1 MTTLR
6 ARMLHP
12 VSRPPI
18 EDGMVSIEGGGIREW
33 GRWDGREAEDLGEV
47 VLLPGLINAHCH
59 LDYSVMRRSIL
70 PNASFSHWIR
80 RINELKRTLS
90 DDDYL
95 ASIAGGFRELVAN
108 GTTTVLNIESFPELM
123 VRMPPPPI
131 RTWWFYEMMDVR
143 NRLHPEDVVAGA
155 LSFFEDRPGWSGGFG
170 LSPHAPYT
178 TSGELYRLARS
189 CCEKYRMPMMT
200 HLAESDEEQAMFRER
215 SGPLFDFLSGL
226 GRDMSDCGGISPVA
240 RLIRDGC
247 LPDGALLTHMN
258 HIEEADWDLLRGR
271 KFSIV
276 HCPGCHEYFG
286 RPKFPLAR
294 FRAEGH
300 AICLGTD
307 SLASNRELN
316 LFAEMRSLARSH
328 PETSPRDLLTFVTTS
343 PARALGQTGRLG
355 EIATGAFADLIAIP
369 YAGPLREVEAGILA
383 HTGPVARNLV
393 GGISA
398 DAGIPPLPGK

>member
-6 ARMLHP
+6 ARMLYP

-18 EDGMVSIEGGGIREW
+18 EDGMVVIEGGRICEW

-47 VLLPGLINAHCH
+47 VLMPGLINAHCH
-59 LDYSVMRRSIL
+59 LDYSVMRRAIL
-70 PNASFSHWIR
+70 PNASFSQWIR
-80 RINELKRTLS
+80 RINDLKRTLS

-95 ASIAGGFRELVAN
+95 ASIAAGFGELAAN

-155 LSFFEDRPGWSGGFG
+155 LSFFEGRPGWEGGFG

-178 TSGELYRLARS
+178 TSGELFRLARS
-189 CCEKYRMPMMT
+189 CCEKYRMPLMT
-200 HLAESDEEQAMFRER
+200 HLAESDEEEAMFLHRD
-215 SGPLFDFLSGL
+215 GALFGFLSGL

-258 HIEEADWDLLRGR
+258 RLEDGDWDLIRGR
-271 KFSIV
+271 NFSII
-276 HCPGCHEYFG
+276 HCPGCHEYFA
-286 RPKFPLAR
+286 RPAFPLER
-294 FRAEGH
+294 FLAEGH
-300 AICLGTD
+300 NVCLGTD

-316 LFAEMRSLARSH
+316 LFAEMRCLARSH
-328 PETSPRDLLTFVTTS
+328 PGTGPRELITFVTTA
-343 PARALGQTGRLG
+343 PARAIGQVGLLG
-355 EIATGAFADLIAIP
+355 ELKDGAFADLIALP
-369 YAGPLREVEAGILA
+369 YAGSPADAAAGILA
-383 HTGPVARNLV
+383 HTGPVALTLV
-393 GGISA
+393 GGSA
-398 DAGIPPLPGK
+398 AAGTDLV